1 MPQKLNENQQFSEAS
16 LIQTL
21 FQWAK
26 SAAIKV
32 NRMAG
37 AEFTAT
43 YNPAN
48 LADGA
53 GVTTT
58 VDAPGAQLGDYV
70 QASFSQPLQAVQIFA
85 WVSAVGTVSV
95 RFQNESGGAVDLASG
110 TIKVRVSPE

>member
-1 MPQKLNENQQFSEAS
+1 MALKINENQRFSQES
-16 LIQTL
+16 LLQTL
-21 FQWAK
+21 FSWG
-26 SAAIKV
+26 SAVARKV
-32 NRMAG
+32 NRMG
-37 AEFTAT
+37 GNEFTAT
-43 YNPAN
+43 YDPAN

-70 QASFSQPLQAVQIFA
+70 AATFSLPLQGVLLLG

-110 TIKVRVSPE
+110 TIKVRVSQE